1 MDGVELIVRDHGV
14 SISKTGP
21 EVIRFQIRVVREDGL
36 PLSKQ
41 TENEFEEMRMPRMMG
56 LPPKISGFTVTRLRS
71 VSSITVS
78 FYVRANILFVG
89 TLSRLPLRR
98 SVEIVTKTDRAV
110 GWHVLP
116 SVCRQA
122 SVDFV
127 DDLPNGFAIHTCSFR
142 ASARGKSIKES

>member
-71 VSSITVS
+71 VSSITVFVLRS
-78 FYVRANILFVG
+78 SEHFVRWDIVTAG
-89 TLSRLPLRR
+89 ASALRR
-98 SVEIVTKTDRAV
+98 DSD
-110 GWHVLP
+110 
-116 SVCRQA
+116 Q
-122 SVDFV
+122 D
-127 DDLPNGFAIHTCSFR
+127 
-142 ASARGKSIKES
+142 